1 MKNPLAIP
9 FLQAVLE
16 DGVGQESMVRHEAAE
31 AIGAI
36 GMKDSITYLESILEN
51 EQDGDQVVRD
61 TILLAID
68 GLKHK
73 HNYYQQDENDAPNT
87 ERYIFVTVLMI
98 DP

>member
-1 MKNPLAIP
+1 
-9 FLQAVLE
+9 
-16 DGVGQESMVRHEAAE
+16 MVRHEAAE

-36 GMKDSITYLESILEN
+36 GMKDSIKYLESMLEK

-73 HNYYQQDENDAPNT
+73 HNYYKPDDNDSPNT
-87 ERYIFVTVLMI
+87 ERYIFVTASTF
-98 DP
+98 DTR